1 MLYIYN
7 ILCLTMCHL
16 HLDAPPQKKTSDGN
30 HFCYMIAKVP
40 RTKEIYITFPLII
53 KYKQLT
59 LTPFYRHNLIFVVI
73 GILIFYAQ
81 ITKNS

>member
-1 MLYIYN
+1 M
-7 ILCLTMCHL
+7 
-16 HLDAPPQKKTSDGN
+16 PPQKKTSDGN
-30 HFCYMIAKVP
+30 HFCYMIAEVP